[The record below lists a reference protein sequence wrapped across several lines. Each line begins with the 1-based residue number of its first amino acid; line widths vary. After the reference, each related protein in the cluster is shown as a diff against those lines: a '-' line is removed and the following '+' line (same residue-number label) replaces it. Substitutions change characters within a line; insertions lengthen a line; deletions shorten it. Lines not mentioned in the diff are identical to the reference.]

1 MKKTLIILFIVAGLA
16 ACKKEVTD
24 KIDQDKIFTV
34 FDLSFNENTNTT
46 TATATF
52 RFSNLN
58 GTRLELSD
66 PSTVTVNA
74 QNMEWSEENG
84 NYSHQFSGF
93 VASADFVWVD
103 LDGNSFTNTANIV
116 DIAYPDTL
124 PSYTYADSVNYFM
137 WEGAPLDSF
146 EIAYLEFDGPGETD
160 LRRFQQ
166 VDTIGATT
174 ITIDSVRL
182 SQIDSGLV
190 NTILVKIY
198 RPDLVEGTSKGG
210 QISGRYQPTDRT
222 FNLQ

>member
-34 FDLSFNENTNTT
+34 FDLSFNENTNTI
-46 TATATF
+46 TATAEF

-74 QNMEWSEENG
+74 QSMEWSEENG

-146 EIAYLEFDGPGETD
+146 EIAYIEFVSSGETVQR
-160 LRRFQQ
+160 RRFQQ
-166 VDTIGATT
+166 DTIGATA
-174 ITIDSVRL
+174 ITIDSLTL
-182 SQIDSGLV
+182 SQLDSGLI
-190 NTILVKIY
+190 TTELVKIY
-198 RPDLVEGTSKGG
+198 RPDLVDGTIKGG